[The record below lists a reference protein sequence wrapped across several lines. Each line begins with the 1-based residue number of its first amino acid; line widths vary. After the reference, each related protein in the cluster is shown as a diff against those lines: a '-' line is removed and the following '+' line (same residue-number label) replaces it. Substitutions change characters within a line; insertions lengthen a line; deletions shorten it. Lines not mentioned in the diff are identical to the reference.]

1 MNENKIFNVSPD
13 WSENSLIN
21 KKKYDQWYKDSID
34 NNESFWDE
42 HGKRIEWI
50 KPYSKIKNVNYLK
63 ENFSIKW

>member
-1 MNENKIFNVSPD
+1 MSENKIFNVSPD

-21 KKKYDQWYKDSID
+21 KKKYDQWYKDSIN

-50 KPYSKIKNVNYLK
+50 KPYSVSYTHLTLPTKRIV
-63 ENFSIKW
+63 